1 MSPRPSKKNLHMR
14 RTKLSHTCTHTGTHT
29 KSVGESKT
37 STRTSTRTTGGYKK
51 SEKSSHSSL
60 PQFFHLKRQGLL
72 LAPVRT
78 TRAAKRSRPI
88 EIDVDK
94 DNENANADENDLG
107 NNNPDHLHVK
117 KSDLNISAGGVIYE
131 RAKSRR
137 QRHRLAL
144 MASEQCIS
152 DAVPLGTSGKS
163 GKRGR
168 YSGRGRGP
176 GCTADLPRD
185 VAQDKTGRVNLHGYG
200 HRHYEHGEVE
210 KVRELINKG
219 KQAAEKSKL
228 DVRKLPPRYRNL
240 VASAGISPDARK
252 RSRIENASAIGRNSN
267 RKKGVPRSQ
276 E

>member
-14 RTKLSHTCTHTGTHT
+14 RTKLSHTSTHTGTHT
-29 KSVGESKT
+29 SVGESKT
-37 STRTSTRTTGGYKK
+37 STRTSTRTTGYKK

-60 PQFFHLKRQGLL
+60 RQFHLKRQGL

-94 DNENANADENDLG
+94 DNENANADENDHG

-200 HRHYEHGEVE
+200 YRHHEHGEVE

-228 DVRKLPPRYRNL
+228 DARKLPPRYRNL

-267 RKKGVPRSQ
+267 RKGVPRSQ